1 MVVPELTAEQALRA
15 AINRVRAKMLRACL
29 AMRMPRERAL
39 ACAARAASNYAEAR
53 RRIALANMQ
62 RRGEATSTAST
73 AAPTH
78 GGRQPPA
85 GLLRIVQC
93 TPLLEDRIRRDYRNL
108 APYIERVEEFARI
121 AESLRRG
128 RPSCSSNV
136 SLEFSSPTEVSG
148 EEESLVFIDD
158 EAFFQRTHK
167 AVCTRVSDVFSM
179 PSCSTPRSAS
189 AQEPAV
195 VAIARLLSGRF
206 SHVWNAM
213 STEALVRSNTVEVG
227 SELYFSST
235 TSTA

>member
-15 AINRVRAKMLRACL
+15 AINRVRAKILRACL

-53 RRIALANMQ
+53 RRIA
-62 RRGEATSTAST
+62 ST
-73 AAPTH
+73 AAPCTDTYLGH

-85 GLLRIVQC
+85 RLLRIVQC

-121 AESLRRG
+121 AETLRRG

-189 AQEPAV
+189 TQEPAV

>member
-1 MVVPELTAEQALRA
+1 M
-15 AINRVRAKMLRACL
+15 K
-29 AMRMPRERAL
+29 MPRERAL

-53 RRIALANMQ
+53 RRIASANMQ

-73 AAPTH
+73 EAPCTDTYLGH

-85 GLLRIVQC
+85 RLLRIVQC

-121 AESLRRG
+121 AGSLRRG